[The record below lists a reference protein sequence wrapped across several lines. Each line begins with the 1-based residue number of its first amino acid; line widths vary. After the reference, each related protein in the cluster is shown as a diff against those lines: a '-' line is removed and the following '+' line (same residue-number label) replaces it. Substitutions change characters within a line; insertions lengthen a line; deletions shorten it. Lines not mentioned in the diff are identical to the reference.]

1 MYVIICHQYIYIYIL
16 CYDVKFITTYTNYY
30 TTRSLTCSH
39 GGNSLKNSE
48 NFLFQLES
56 PRGIRKNRRENE
68 VKTQKTA

>member
-1 MYVIICHQYIYIYIL
+1 MSLFAISIYIYTYYA
-16 CYDVKFITTYTNYY
+16 YDVKFITTYTNYY